1 VFSNPY
7 AKVESIESNPINH
20 LLYAIAFPAAQVFAR
35 FGVTPNQITT
45 LSCIAAA
52 LAALALATGAVAWLF
67 ALAWLTSVLLDFC
80 DGTVARMTKQVS
92 RTAFRF
98 DHTSDLVKICTVLI
112 AAASRYDVHAL
123 WVTCSISVS
132 VFMLY
137 SALNHELKVARS
149 RMPAACATPGA
160 PVQLR
165 RSRVLSILYAI
176 FGTLNG
182 HTLLFFLCLGSG
194 EGWAFLVAI
203 HLLGIS
209 TFGAMQRIS
218 LLRVLPKV

>member
-1 VFSNPY
+1 MSVFSNPY
-7 AKVESIESNPINH
+7 AKAESIESNPLNR
-20 LLYAIAFPAAQVFAR
+20 LLYAIAFPAAQAFVR
-35 FGVTPNQITT
+35 FGITPNQITA

-52 LAALALATGAVAWLF
+52 LAALALATGSAAWLF
-67 ALAWLTSVLLDFC
+67 AIAWFTSVLLDFC

-98 DHTSDLVKICTVLI
+98 DHTSDLVKICAVLI

-123 WVTCSISVS
+123 WVTCSVSVS

-149 RMPAACATPGA
+149 RMQVACTAPGM
-160 PVQLR
+160 PVR
-165 RSRVLSILYAI
+165 RSQVLRILHAT

-182 HTLLFFLCLGSG
+182 HTLLFFLCLASG
-194 EGWAFLVAI
+194 EAWALLVSI

-209 TFGAMQRIS
+209 AFGAMQRIR
-218 LLRVLPKV
+218 LLIALPKV